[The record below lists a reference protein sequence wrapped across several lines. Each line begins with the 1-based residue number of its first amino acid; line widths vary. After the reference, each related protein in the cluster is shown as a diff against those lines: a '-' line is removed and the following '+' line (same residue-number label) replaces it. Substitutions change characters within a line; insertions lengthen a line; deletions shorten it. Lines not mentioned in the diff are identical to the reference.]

1 VVAVVVSIAVAED
14 LRDQVVA
21 VQVEIQV
28 EEMELQTLEAAVV
41 ELVDLLVTQA
51 EMVVQ
56 V

>member
-1 VVAVVVSIAVAED
+1 MVSVVVVED

-28 EEMELQTLEAAVV
+28 EEMELQTLEAAV
-41 ELVDLLVTQA
+41 ELLADLLVTQV

>member
-1 VVAVVVSIAVAED
+1 MAVVVSMAVAED

-28 EEMELQTLEAAVV
+28 EEMELQTLEAAV
-41 ELVDLLVTQA
+41 ELLADLLVTQV